1 MSGMRWLRIVLGV
14 LVSYVVGI
22 LVLGLLAG
30 IVLVF
35 SPIKSLSEV
44 TAIPRFTFATDVVI
58 ALGCAW
64 GAYVVLRDVTFRT
77 TLHGILIGAIAGIIG
92 YFVLPGDLISHVYLL
107 LLAITAGVIGGRL
120 AMGGK
125 RS

>member
-1 MSGMRWLRIVLGV
+1 MRWLRIVLGV

-35 SPIKSLSEV
+35 SPVKSLSEV
-44 TAIPRFTFATDVVI
+44 AAIPRFTFVTNVVI

-92 YFVLPGDLISHVYLL
+92 YFVLPGDLISHIYLL